1 MVKRE
6 EYSGW
11 IIMTNRP
18 DGLVDIVQRIFEF
31 GDCIRLYANIRKIDG
46 EYIIDI
52 NPFLIF
58 RSRIIGLRT
67 NIDDYYALIDEAND
81 VLRAHF
87 TEIHNYILELI
98 NELPEI

>member
-31 GDCIRLYANIRKIDG
+31 GDGIRLYANIRKI
-46 EYIIDI
+46 
-52 NPFLIF
+52 
-58 RSRIIGLRT
+58 
-67 NIDDYYALIDEAND
+67 
-81 VLRAHF
+81 
-87 TEIHNYILELI
+87 
-98 NELPEI
+98 

>member
-31 GDCIRLYANIRKIDG
+31 GDGIRLYANIRKIDG

-67 NIDDYYALIDEAND
+67 NIDDYYALIDEVND